1 MLGNSTS
8 RSIGPTPCYRP
19 LPRPRRPAPSLCSK
33 VRCRA
38 MISLSARWSLLSR
51 HTVPAARRGLAPS
64 RRGLPPQ
71 NLENWAEAAGG
82 EGAAGSRGSG
92 EVAGEG
98 EASAWRSR
106 STRPLLAW
114 VTKRPAPPS
123 STVLAAVSGREAA
136 AVAGRRLPYSA
147 PTRPSYG
154 GNRYNV
160 Q

>member
-1 MLGNSTS
+1 MERLRGAGLLCRRVSLTFRSRACSTLHP
-8 RSIGPTPCYRP
+8 G
-19 LPRPRRPAPSLCSK
+19 
-33 VRCRA
+33 
-38 MISLSARWSLLSR
+38 
-51 HTVPAARRGLAPS
+51 
-64 RRGLPPQ
+64 
-71 NLENWAEAAGG
+71 WAEAAGG

-136 AVAGRRLPYSA
+136 TVAGRRLPYSA

-154 GNRYNV
+154 GNR
-160 Q
+160 

>member
-1 MLGNSTS
+1 
-8 RSIGPTPCYRP
+8 
-19 LPRPRRPAPSLCSK
+19 
-33 VRCRA
+33 

-51 HTVPAARRGLAPS
+51 HTVPAARRGLEPS
-64 RRGLPPQ
+64 RRGLELPPQ
-71 NLENWAEAAGG
+71 NLENWAAAAGG
-82 EGAAGSRGSG
+82 EGAAGSLGRG
-92 EVAGEG
+92 EAAGEG
-98 EASAWRSR
+98 EAAAWRSR

-136 AVAGRRLPYSA
+136 AVAGRRAPYCA

-154 GNRYNV
+154 GNRYEIFV